1 MNLQLRSDDDGVVPS
16 PLPEAAG
23 YVVVVAVGL
32 VFAVGVFPPNINSL
46 CIRAKMNKYQE
57 WLE

>member
-1 MNLQLRSDDDGVVPS
+1 MNLQLRSDNDSAVPS

-32 VFAVGVFPPNINSL
+32 VFALGMIGITRLLKKTLNEDNS
-46 CIRAKMNKYQE
+46 NVE
-57 WLE
+57 T

>member
-1 MNLQLRSDDDGVVPS
+1 MNLLPRSDNDGIVPS

-32 VFAVGVFPPNINSL
+32 AFAVGVFPLNTKSQL
-46 CIRAKMNKYQE
+46 SELR
-57 WLE
+57 

>member
-1 MNLQLRSDDDGVVPS
+1 MNLLVRSDDDSVVPS

-32 VFAVGVFPPNINSL
+32 VFAVGMFHS
-46 CIRAKMNKYQE
+46 R
-57 WLE
+57 

>member
-57 WLE
+57 